1 MVGPTVARM
10 VLICT
15 PKLPSTSMMR
25 FLLARCSSSSMDTP
39 SSSYFF
45 RRLSTGY
52 LYLVNGSFGLIGV
65 FSTSVLLKVLPV
77 AFSSAVAT
85 EMSIPICSEAA
96 AASAACFSCAS
107 ISALLVRSA
116 RWRAMSDIF
125 SFCVPLAIA
134 MVSSLS
140 VSPSVPVASCPS
152 ASGSTGVEGMSGVA
166 KVWSGSRF
174 RSMTLAGSSSLYSS
188 FSSSVPAP
196 YAALAYTSSIASVSF
211 LFLPWLVISNFTLF
225 DI

>member
-25 FLLARCSSSSMDTP
+25 FLLARCSSSSIDTP

-45 RRLSTGY
+45 RRLRTGY

-125 SFCVPLAIA
+125 SSCVLLATA

-140 VSPSVPVASCPS
+140 FLFPVLVPSVFSFV
-152 ASGSTGVEGMSGVA
+152 GSTGAAGFA
-166 KVWSGSRF
+166 NVWFGSRS

-188 FSSSVPAP
+188 SSSLEP
-196 YAALAYTSSIASVSF
+196 YAAFAYASSIASVSF
-211 LFLPWLVISNFTLF
+211 LFFPWLVISNFTLL

>member
-1 MVGPTVARM
+1 M

-25 FLLARCSSSSMDTP
+25 FLLARCSSSSIDTP

-45 RRLSTGY
+45 RRLRTGY

-125 SFCVPLAIA
+125 SSCVLLATA
-134 MVSSLS
+134 MVSFLF
-140 VSPSVPVASCPS
+140 SVPVSS
-152 ASGSTGVEGMSGVA
+152 VFSFVGSTGAAGFA
-166 KVWSGSRF
+166 NVWFGSRS

-188 FSSSVPAP
+188 SSSLEP
-196 YAALAYTSSIASVSF
+196 YAAFAYASSIASVSF
-211 LFLPWLVISNFTLF
+211 LFFPWLVISNFTLL